1 VLTGLYLLYK
11 VASALQRRHP
21 EWRPFLAPLVALYLL
36 FVLATWLGEPLS
48 NLFLR
53 LHPLG
58 RHALSRDERNAAS
71 ATGVLL
77 LLGVAYLFLF
87 LLRMDR
93 ECGPPAT
100 ARMRRAPLVAPA
112 GVPYASPAGAR
123 A

>member
-1 VLTGLYLLYK
+1 
-11 VASALQRRHP
+11 
-21 EWRPFLAPLVALYLL
+21 
-36 FVLATWLGEPLS
+36 VLATWLGEPLS

-87 LLRMDR
+87 LLF
-93 ECGPPAT
+93 GWIAN
-100 ARMRRAPLVAPA
+100 AVLLRRP
-112 GVPYASPAGAR
+112 G
-123 A
+123 